1 MSSLWVGISL
11 IAGPSLTF
19 FGAARA
25 FGVFGVGAAL
35 IFFVAAV
42 TLAFLGAGVTLV
54 FFVGGAVS
62 SSSLSSSVLT
72 SDLRFLEARG
82 AGSAVLRLLVVAEFM
97 LAFCKNSQDDV
108 DSPCLGSAV
117 FLGAVVLGAVFFGT
131 GLVAVMDGSA

>member
-19 FGAARA
+19 FGAAAA

-54 FFVGGAVS
+54 FCAGGAISS

-82 AGSAVLRLLVVAEFM
+82 AGSAVLRLLEVAEFM
-97 LAFCKNSQDDV
+97 LAICENS
-108 DSPCLGSAV
+108 
-117 FLGAVVLGAVFFGT
+117 
-131 GLVAVMDGSA
+131 